1 MSVVFKYHLL
11 KTIRMMK
18 NNVLHSW
25 GASAGNSSD
34 HIKIEGDA
42 ETQPTF
48 RFLLQKIQ
56 HTLYF

>member
-18 NNVLHSW
+18 NNVLRELHSW

-42 ETQPTF
+42 ERQPTF
-48 RFLLQKIQ
+48 RFLLQKI
-56 HTLYF
+56 

>member
-1 MSVVFKYHLL
+1 MSVVFKYYML

-48 RFLLQKIQ
+48 RFLLQKI
-56 HTLYF
+56 